1 MLSKSKDTFVL
12 TSVVLLLCLGVWQ
25 TLKPA
30 DPIPTPYQAN
40 LIQNQSTFYQSRIIE
55 LPADQG
61 VWWTTAVFDS
71 PTPTSQGSRQLSALL
86 STPRL
91 QSLIAQT
98 KYTKYTPNDLMY
110 QQRFSRYYGN
120 VTPQLIIQEP
130 NGQVVYKATGDQI
143 PADPDVLADDIQLA
157 ISNCRP
163 KPTPTPS
170 PAPVQ
175 PQPQPNSIPDIS
187 PNNTTPNN
195 TTPHSS
201 DTPFW
206 LFLIP
211 VVGAGYGFFSEIK
224 KGSE

>member
-30 DPIPTPYQAN
+30 DPIPAP
-40 LIQNQSTFYQSRIIE
+40 LIQNQSSTFYKSRIIE

-98 KYTKYTPNDLMY
+98 KYTKYTPSDLMY

-143 PADPDVLADDIQLA
+143 PSDPDVLADDIQLA

-163 KPTPTPS
+163 KPTPVTPQPS
-170 PAPVQ
+170 PAPQ
-175 PQPQPNSIPDIS
+175 PVVPNQIPDIS
-187 PNNTTPNN
+187 PNNTNVPT
-195 TTPHSS
+195 SS